1 MIPYRSI
8 EQAERVETPIS
19 QDMTA
24 ALDMW
29 HSMYLDKAEWL
40 SDDGVHSLN
49 LPATIACEEARQI
62 LLEMKWSITAP
73 LQEGEE
79 APEDGSDPMN
89 GRAQYLADEFEKI
102 QSVLRQKL
110 ELGLAAG
117 GMVIKPY
124 PNTKTGHI
132 HFDLTPDW
140 SFYPLAFD
148 DDGMITELII
158 PDIYVEGKTV
168 YTRLER
174 HKLVDDHVEIT
185 QRAFKSDNKDTIG
198 TEIPLTEVDHWA
210 SLMPEAQVNDTDG
223 SLFGWFKVASAN
235 TIDPDCP
242 LGISCYAK
250 AAKVIE
256 QADKQYSRLL
266 WEYKASE
273 MAIDVDPTALRPRK
287 DGNGQEMPSLDQ
299 RLFRQVDIDK
309 GDRDL
314 YEVFA
319 PNIRDANYISG
330 LNQLLMRIEDL
341 CGLSRGVLS
350 DMNSEPRTATELRIV
365 RQRTYSTI
373 SENQDALERC
383 LRDVIRAMD
392 KYCDAYNLA
401 PAGEY
406 EVSFEWDD
414 SVLTDANE
422 ELQKRM
428 MLYNSGMIG
437 KAEMR
442 EWYFGETPAQAK
454 AAVEAIAD
462 ETRDIQAATA
472 ENLLPKLENDLI
484 NKSPNPFPDEEDE
497 GDEEESEDKGKKKS
511 DDEEDEDEE
520 AQS

>member
-1 MIPYRSI
+1 MLPYRSI
-8 EQAERVETPIS
+8 EQAEKVETPIS
-19 QDMTA
+19 QEMIT
-24 ALDMW
+24 ALDTW
-29 HSMYLDKAEWL
+29 HSMYLDKADWL
-40 SDDGVHSLN
+40 DDDSVHSLN
-49 LPATIACEEARQI
+49 LAAMIACEEARQI
-62 LLEMKWSITAP
+62 LLEMKVSITAP
-73 LQEGEE
+73 LEDEAE

-89 GRAQYLADEFEKI
+89 KRAQFLADEFEKI
-102 QSVLRQKL
+102 LPILRQKL
-110 ELGLAAG
+110 EIGLAAG
-117 GMVIKPY
+117 GMIIKPY
-124 PNTKTGHI
+124 PNTNTGHI

-140 SFYPLAFD
+140 NFYPLSFD

-158 PDIYVEGKTV
+158 PEIYVEGKNY

-174 HKLVDDHVEIT
+174 HKLVDGHVEIT
-185 QRAFKSDNKDTIG
+185 QRAFKSNNKDTIG
-198 TEIPLTEVDHWA
+198 TEIPLTDVEHWA
-210 SLMPEAQVNDTDG
+210 GLMPESQVNDTEG

-242 LGISCYAK
+242 LGVSCFAK
-250 AAKVIE
+250 AKNLIK
-256 QADKQYSRLL
+256 QADMQYSRLL

-287 DGNGQEMPSLDQ
+287 DGNGQEMPALDR

-319 PNIRDANYISG
+319 PNIRDANYIGG

-350 DMNSEPRTATELRIV
+350 DANSEPRTATELRIV

-392 KYCDAYNLA
+392 KYADAYKLA
-401 PAGEY
+401 PAGDY

-428 MLYNSGMIG
+428 LLFNAGMLG

-454 AAVEAIAD
+454 AAIEAVAE
-462 ETRDIQAATA
+462 ETREIQAAMT
-472 ENLLPKLENDLI
+472 EQLLPQLENDLI
-484 NKSPNPFPDEEDE
+484 KKSTNRFPDDEDEEDE
-497 GDEEESEDKGKKKS
+497 GKDETNPGEEKGK
-511 DDEEDEDEE
+511 DE
-520 AQS
+520 